1 MQIALA
7 IKDEVEDLE
16 AGKIRVP
23 KITQVKSLRLLEAFA
38 RLKVLGCMADE
49 ELSRWKLPVLRGFRI
64 EVPLISSERLR
75 FLLERE
81 TEKLVLP

>member
-23 KITQVKSLRLLEAFA
+23 KIAQVKSLRLFATFA
-38 RLKVLGCMADE
+38 RLKVLGCVANE
-49 ELSRWKLPVLRGFRI
+49 ELARW
-64 EVPLISSERLR
+64 
-75 FLLERE
+75 
-81 TEKLVLP
+81 LVSAII